1 MYIRE
6 AAFTRLSKQLKDSNI
21 SISEGLMK
29 IIGITGGVG
38 AGKSRVLYLLEKEF
52 GAYIVE
58 ADLLAK
64 NLMKPGKR
72 VYNKVVEKFPEVIP
86 SEGAEIDRMK
96 LASLVYADKSKLKML
111 NGLVHPEVKEW
122 IREDIEKHR
131 LDKKCKLYIIEAALL
146 IQDGYKEICD
156 EIWYIR
162 AETETRVKRLM
173 ESRNY
178 SEEKAYSIIKNQPA
192 DDYFIDNS
200 DRVIDNSGDFLQTN
214 EQIINILSM
223 LE

>member
-1 MYIRE
+1 
-6 AAFTRLSKQLKDSNI
+6 
-21 SISEGLMK
+21 MK

-64 NLMKPGKR
+64 NLMKSGKR

-156 EIWYIR
+156 EIW
-162 AETETRVKRLM
+162 
-173 ESRNY
+173 
-178 SEEKAYSIIKNQPA
+178 PA

>member
-1 MYIRE
+1 MYIPE

>member
-1 MYIRE
+1 
-6 AAFTRLSKQLKDSNI
+6 
-21 SISEGLMK
+21 MK

-72 VYNKVVEKFPEVIP
+72 VYNKIAENFPEVIP

-96 LASLVYADKSKLKML
+96 LASIVYADKSKLKLL
-111 NGLVHPEVKEW
+111 NSLVHPAVKDW
-122 IREDIEKHR
+122 IREDIEKR
-131 LDKKCKLYIIEAALL
+131 RNDKNCKLYIIEAALL
-146 IQDGYKEICD
+146 IQDGYKEVCD
-156 EIWYIR
+156 EIWYVR
-162 AETETRVKRLM
+162 AETEIRVKRLM

-178 SEEKAYSIIKNQPA
+178 SEEKAYSIIKNQPS
-192 DDYFIDNS
+192 DEYFIDNS

-214 EQIINILSM
+214 EQIAKLYNGLS
-223 LE
+223 